1 MNIKKHTFTHSIQ
14 DRAFIKKQK
23 PLIIWLTGLSGSG
36 KSTLADEIEKKLLE
50 ISYHTFI
57 LDGDNTRLGINS
69 DLSFSD
75 IDRAENIRR
84 VSEIAKLFLDSGL
97 IVITSFISPFRKDR
111 EMARNK
117 VDKDE
122 FIEVYLNAPLYLCE
136 QRDPKGLYKK
146 AYNGEISNFT
156 GIDSP
161 YEPPLTP
168 EIELD
173 MLTMSLNNCV
183 NTVLEYLVIKGYLKN
198 EF

>member
-36 KSTLADEIEKKLLE
+36 KSTLADEIEKKLLAM
-50 ISYHTFI
+50 SYHTFI
-57 LDGDNTRLGINS
+57 LDGDNTRLGVNS

-84 VSEIAKLFLDSGL
+84 VSEIAKLFLESGL
-97 IVITSFISPFRKDR
+97 IVITSFISPFRKER

-117 VDKDE
+117 VNKDE
-122 FIEVYLNAPLYLCE
+122 FIEVYLNAPLSLCE

-146 AYNGEISNFT
+146 AHNGEISNFT

-161 YEPPLTP
+161 YEPPLAP
-168 EIELD
+168 DIELD
-173 MLTMSLNNCV
+173 MLTMSLNDCV
-183 NTVLEYLVIKGYLKN
+183 NTILEFLVIKGYLKN

>member
-57 LDGDNTRLGINS
+57 LDGDNTRLGVNS